1 MPFSACLTR
10 NWQKYSEFLV
20 QAQPA
25 ATSTMPEPFVTSADR
40 VAKILGISCPGI
52 ATTTMRDHHRGMD
65 SAPRI
70 ESRRRRRIDLPG
82 DRTLEISGSGSFRC
96 RGMGGSAC
104 VGGVKL
110 PSLFPLLESLQQSLE
125 STLRATPTPMAIL
138 NGVDIAVAEA
148 GPERSWFA
156 RSVGNL
162 PRTRSIE
169 SSVISRRSICVHKCV
184 RPT

>member
-1 MPFSACLTR
+1 VAFHPWRQWIVSSHEAEMPFSACLTR

-104 VGGVKL
+104 VGRVSFL
-110 PSLFPLLESLQQSLE
+110 RFFRFLSLSNNLWNPL
-125 STLRATPTPMAIL
+125 
-138 NGVDIAVAEA
+138 
-148 GPERSWFA
+148 FA
-156 RSVGNL
+156 RRQPQWLS
-162 PRTRSIE
+162 
-169 SSVISRRSICVHKCV
+169 
-184 RPT
+184 